1 MIAPASTRKSGSTM
15 NKERLKFENLEQF
28 LLLKNGN
35 YLYKVPY
42 RDGFAVLKVYFGN
55 RSWLRYL
62 TGTISNYFQGQT
74 SFMPKARLTN
84 EKKCL
89 DIWNKSGFRVFKTYQ
104 DVEVEGLPEGG
115 YLLFEYLPALKFKD
129 FFGDSGVPLE
139 ERLTTYRRFL
149 KDWHRRHALAVNR
162 CEPRLV
168 HENGDMKH
176 VMIVE
181 GDFLY
186 FDFEMSFRSRN
197 PVRVSEFVSREILA
211 YLKSLRKIVGKD
223 LFSLFL
229 EQTVSHYPETGFL
242 RNTYGVMFQH
252 PNPFVRLA
260 RKVDRKT
267 DARAAKPHSKYNV
280 ALQLK
285 NLLEA

>member
-1 MIAPASTRKSGSTM
+1 MG
-15 NKERLKFENLEQF
+15 KEKLKFENLEQF

-42 RDGFAVLKVYFGN
+42 RGSFAVLKVYFGS
-55 RSWLRYL
+55 RTPLRYL

-74 SFMPKARLTN
+74 SFMPRARLTN

-89 DIWNKSGFRVFKTYQ
+89 DIWNNSGFRVFKTYQ

-129 FFGDSGVPLE
+129 FFGDTQVPLE

-149 KDWHRRHALAVNR
+149 KEWHRRHALAVNQ
-162 CEPRLV
+162 CEPRLI

-176 VMIVE
+176 VMITDD
-181 GDFLY
+181 GFLY
-186 FDFEMSFRSRN
+186 FDFEMSFRSRKQ
-197 PVRVSEFVSREILA
+197 VRISEFVSREILA
-211 YLKSLRKIVGKD
+211 YLKSLRINVGLD
-223 LFSLFL
+223 LFRLFL
-229 EQTVSHYPETGFL
+229 EETVAHYPETDFL
-242 RNTYGVMFQH
+242 RNTYSVMFKH
-252 PNPFVRLA
+252 PNPVIRLA
-260 RKVDRKT
+260 RKLDRKT
-267 DARAAKPHSKYNV
+267 DPRAAKPHSKYNV

-285 NLLEA
+285 NLLGG